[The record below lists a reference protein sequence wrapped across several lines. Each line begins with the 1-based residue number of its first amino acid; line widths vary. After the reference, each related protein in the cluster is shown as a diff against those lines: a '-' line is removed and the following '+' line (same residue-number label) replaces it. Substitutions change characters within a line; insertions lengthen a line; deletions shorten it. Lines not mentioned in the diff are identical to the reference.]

1 MAVLDHAPEGWKVVG
16 GCTNAPAGYRFIS
29 NNKSR
34 FGGEYQHALVKEEMT
49 MKNDLTIFRYSTML
63 TLTRNG
69 ISTIAELEAMTN
81 EDIGRLRGLGKRG
94 YDEILAVLGR
104 QDPAR
109 QESH

>member
-1 MAVLDHAPEGWKVVG
+1 
-16 GCTNAPAGYRFIS
+16 
-29 NNKSR
+29 
-34 FGGEYQHALVKEEMT
+34 MT

-69 ISTIAELEAMTN
+69 ISTIAELDRMTN
-81 EDIGRLRGLGKRG
+81 EEIAHIRGLGKRG

>member
-1 MAVLDHAPEGWKVVG
+1 MGKH
-16 GCTNAPAGYRFIS
+16 
-29 NNKSR
+29 
-34 FGGEYQHALVKEEMT
+34 
-49 MKNDLTIFRYSTML
+49 DLTIFRYSTIL

-69 ISTIAELEAMTN
+69 ISTIAELEQMTN

-104 QDPAR
+104 QDHAR

>member
-1 MAVLDHAPEGWKVVG
+1 
-16 GCTNAPAGYRFIS
+16 
-29 NNKSR
+29 
-34 FGGEYQHALVKEEMT
+34 

-69 ISTIAELEAMTN
+69 ISTFAELEEMTN

-109 QESH
+109 HNDGDMEVGK

>member
-1 MAVLDHAPEGWKVVG
+1 
-16 GCTNAPAGYRFIS
+16 
-29 NNKSR
+29 
-34 FGGEYQHALVKEEMT
+34 
-49 MKNDLTIFRYSTML
+49 MKNDLTIFRYSTIL

-69 ISTIAELEAMTN
+69 IDTLEQLDRMTDEQIAN
-81 EDIGRLRGLGKRG
+81 LRGMGKRS

>member
-1 MAVLDHAPEGWKVVG
+1 
-16 GCTNAPAGYRFIS
+16 
-29 NNKSR
+29 
-34 FGGEYQHALVKEEMT
+34 MT
-49 MKNDLTIFRYSTML
+49 MGKHDLTIFRYSTML

-104 QDPAR
+104 QDHG